1 MTWIVWSS
9 FVIICTANIITPG
22 PAILNTVRRA
32 IQLGFQRVLPTIFG
46 NALGLFTAG
55 LLCAGGV
62 ASFVMASEFLWNLF
76 RWLGIAYLG
85 WLGLKLIFRTER
97 IETNAEPA
105 ADIPGHVLFA
115 EAFLLAVTN
124 PKAILFYVAL
134 FPQVLNPQDAV
145 LPQALVLVL
154 TYCGISILSLSSYS
168 ALAVALRSRFITQER
183 YRLFRI
189 VSGVTLLGL
198 TLRLVRDM
206 K

>member
-1 MTWIVWSS
+1 MTWVVWSS

-62 ASFVMASEFLWNLF
+62 ASFVMTSEFLWNLF

-105 ADIPGHVLFA
+105 VDIPGRVLFA

-168 ALAVALRSRFITQER
+168 ALATALRSRFITQER